1 MIDIHP
7 APHTAHTWRDFFI
20 HIVTIVLGLIIAVGL
35 EQTVEAIHHSR
46 QRAEL
51 REQILEVLDA
61 DRRLDAIDLRQFSDF
76 RSFLVEQQAAII
88 ARRAGKNTPAGPSQ
102 TDPRMNLTPAFPSL
116 APYEAA
122 KQSSTVS
129 VLPAN
134 EIRLFNRIELQRD
147 LLLTDVHLLYVA
159 VNEWES
165 FAERFTDSPGNSAFG
180 GIITTPSLDRLS
192 PVELIEY
199 QTMIARLIKQ
209 IEVVVARLHYFD
221 VECHSVLNGNRDENK
236 IFEQLDFYNAH
247 HSLDDQPATPDR

>member
-1 MIDIHP
+1 MLDVHP
-7 APHTAHTWRDFFI
+7 AHHAATTWRDFFI
-20 HIVTIVLGLIIAVGL
+20 HIATIVIGLIIAVGL
-35 EQTVEAIHHSR
+35 EQTVEAVHHYR

-51 REQILEVLDA
+51 REQTLEVLSTD
-61 DRRLDAIDLRQFSDF
+61 LKVDAIDLRQFSDF
-76 RSFLVEQQAAII
+76 RSFLVEQQVAII

-102 TDPRMNLTPAFPSL
+102 TDPRMKLTPGFPSL

-147 LLLTDVHLLYVA
+147 LLLTDVHLLYAA

-180 GIITTPSLDRLS
+180 GVIITPTLNQLS

-209 IEVVVARLHYFD
+209 IDVVVARLHYFD
-221 VECHSVLNGNRDENK
+221 VECHSVLNGNRDEDK
-236 IFEQLDFYNAH
+236 LFEQLHVFSTHYTPG
-247 HSLDDQPATPDR
+247 DQPATPDR

>member
-7 APHTAHTWRDFFI
+7 PHHAATTRRDFFI
-20 HIVTIVLGLIIAVGL
+20 HLTTVVLGILIAIGL

-51 REQILEVLDA
+51 REQILEVLNT

-76 RSFLVEQQAAII
+76 RSFLVEQQAALI

-102 TDPRMNLTPAFPSL
+102 TDPRMKLAPGFPSL

-147 LLLTDVHLLYVA
+147 LLLADVHLLYVA

-165 FAERFTDSPGNSAFG
+165 FAERFSDSPGNSAFG
-180 GIITTPSLDRLS
+180 IIITTPALNQLS

-199 QTMIARLIKQ
+199 QTIIARLIKQ
-209 IEVVVARLHYFD
+209 IDVVVARLHYFD
-221 VECHSVLNGNRDENK
+221 VECRSVLNGNRDENK
-236 IFEQLDFYNAH
+236 LFEQLDFFTH
-247 HSLDDQPATPDR
+247 TTLPGDQPATPDR

>member
-1 MIDIHP
+1 
-7 APHTAHTWRDFFI
+7 
-20 HIVTIVLGLIIAVGL
+20 
-35 EQTVEAIHHSR
+35 VEAIHHYR
-46 QRAEL
+46 QRTEL
-51 REQILEVLDA
+51 REQILEVLNTD
-61 DRRLDAIDLRQFSDF
+61 LKVDAIDLRQFRDF
-76 RSFLVEQQAAII
+76 RSFLVEQQAAIL

-102 TDPRMNLTPAFPSL
+102 TDPRMKLTPGTPSL

-122 KQSSTVS
+122 KQSSTIS

-180 GIITTPSLDRLS
+180 EVITTPDLNRLS

-199 QTMIARLIKQ
+199 QAMIARIIKQ
-209 IEVVVARLHYFD
+209 IDVVVARLHYFD

-236 IFEQLDFYNAH
+236 LFEQLDLYSKH
-247 HSLDDQPATPDR
+247 HTSNNQLAAPNR

>member
-1 MIDIHP
+1 MLDVHP
-7 APHTAHTWRDFFI
+7 PHHAASTWRDFFI
-20 HIVTIVLGLIIAVGL
+20 HIATIVLGLLIAIGL
-35 EQTVEAIHHSR
+35 EQTVEAVHHSR

-51 REQILEVLDA
+51 REQVLEVLNTDLQVDA
-61 DRRLDAIDLRQFSDF
+61 TDLRQFSDF

-88 ARRAGKNTPAGPSQ
+88 ARRAGKNTPAGPSR
-102 TDPRMNLTPAFPSL
+102 TDPRMKLTPSFPSL

-122 KQSSTVS
+122 RQSGTVS

-147 LLLTDVHLLYVA
+147 LLLADVHLLYEA
-159 VNEWES
+159 TNEWES

-180 GIITTPSLDRLS
+180 GVITTPSLDRLS

-236 IFEQLDFYNAH
+236 LFEQLHLFSAH
-247 HSLDDQPATPDR
+247 QTPDTQLATPDR